1 MRRKI
6 HLKASNRCQ
15 NQQTRIYRYI
25 MTLYVTELSREME
38 DIKKYLIQTSR
49 SENCTM

>member
-1 MRRKI
+1 MSESADKD
-6 HLKASNRCQ
+6 LQ
-15 NQQTRIYRYI
+15 IYYDFI
-25 MTLYVTELSREME
+25 LYVTELSREME